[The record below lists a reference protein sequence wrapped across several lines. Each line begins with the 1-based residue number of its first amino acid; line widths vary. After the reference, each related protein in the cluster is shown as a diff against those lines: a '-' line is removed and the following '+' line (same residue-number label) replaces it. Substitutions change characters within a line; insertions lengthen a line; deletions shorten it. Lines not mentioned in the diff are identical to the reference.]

1 MSQITRR
8 EFIHYAGALGAVALL
23 GAGCKST
30 PKEAKM
36 PMIQT
41 VLGPLSTDKLGMILP
56 HEHLFTDLRGPDRPG
71 YAEGDPDEAQRV
83 MQPYLDAAWKA
94 GITALVECSTGGVGQ
109 NAAVLKRIAEHTP
122 MAVVASTGVYRE
134 GFIPAAIRAMSE
146 EQLAA
151 FWQREIQVGIGDSG
165 VRAGLIKMGVSN
177 EGVSE
182 TEAKN
187 LRAAARA
194 AVATGAAIA
203 SHTSG
208 PLSGQNALKE
218 LDILESRGLRGERFV
233 WVHTQNESNMDNLA
247 KVAARGA
254 YLSFDALA
262 PGAEDKFARLV
273 LWALEKGLERQVH
286 LSHDAGWYH
295 VGEPG
300 GGTVRGFTF
309 LVESFLPRLRKEG
322 VSEATIRLLTEENPK
337 RAFAL
342 S

>member
-1 MSQITRR
+1 
-8 EFIHYAGALGAVALL
+8 
-23 GAGCKST
+23 
-30 PKEAKM
+30 
-36 PMIQT
+36 
-41 VLGPLSTDKLGMILP
+41 
-56 HEHLFTDLRGPDRPG
+56 
-71 YAEGDPDEAQRV
+71 

-218 LDILESRGLRGERFV
+218 LDILESRGLRGERFI

-273 LWALEKGLERQVH
+273 LWALEKGLERQIH

-322 VSEATIRLLTEENPK
+322 VSEATIWLLTEENPK